1 MTAPGTRRLVEDR
14 DGRLVEQVYHPC
26 GQWLPTIERPDPLAA
41 AKGILT
47 ALAALGL
54 FAFTLAALWATAN
67 APVLMG
73 GLVLAVVIFACV
85 TTTRQAR
92 RRRGGAR

>member
-1 MTAPGTRRLVEDR
+1 MTPTAPGARRLVEDR

-26 GQWLPTIERPDPLAA
+26 GQWLPTVDRPDPLAA
-41 AKGILT
+41 AKGIGT
-47 ALAALGL
+47 ALAAVGL
-54 FAFTLAALWATAN
+54 FAFTLVALWATAT

-85 TTTRQAR
+85 TTTW